1 MIVIG
6 LTGGIGSGK
15 TTVAKLFLEMGIPV
29 YFADDEAKKLMQT
42 SEVLKSKIRATF
54 GDKSYL
60 NNTLNRE
67 FLASLVF
74 TDKNNLERLNKLV
87 HPAVKK
93 HFSKWRIQQNSEY
106 VIYENAILFESNSY
120 KECDYIITVVAS
132 EETRINRVIKRD
144 KVTRQDVIN
153 RIDNQLKTEEK
164 VTLSDAVIQNDK
176 LQYLKP
182 QVTKILKTLKN
193 KFASD

>member
-42 SEVLKSKIRATF
+42 SETLKSKIRTTF

-60 NNTLNRE
+60 NNTLNRTY
-67 FLASLVF
+67 LAKLVF
-74 TDKNNLERLNKLV
+74 TDKHNLERLNKLV

-93 HFSKWRIQQNSEY
+93 HFSKWKAQQKSEY
-106 VIYENAILFESNSY
+106 IIYENAILFESNSD
-120 KECDYIITVVAS
+120 KECDYIITVIVDD
-132 EETRINRVIKRD
+132 ETRIKRVMKRD
-144 KVTRQDVIN
+144 NVTRQDVLN
-153 RIDNQLKTEEK
+153 RINNQLKTKEK
-164 VTLSDAVIQNDK
+164 VALSDAVIQNDK
-176 LQYLKP
+176 LQDLKP
-182 QVTKILKTLKN
+182 QIDKILEALEN
-193 KFASD
+193 KFSLN